1 MTTATR
7 LIECKTNPDDE
18 FYTDIAEVEDMLKP
32 NLNALKGK
40 KILLPCDCP
49 DSAFYKYLNQNAP
62 EGSVIRSRYYMDE
75 GNWDMTAPMANPY
88 YDWCDVVITN
98 PPFSLLA
105 NTIYP
110 KIVEAKKL
118 ATLMIVPL
126 TTVGYKSVAK
136 MIAEGHA
143 KVVRNV
149 NHAYVRPDGSKKS
162 IGTVWLATYGAM
174 DLFKDQRP
182 ELDPNNGL
190 LSDNYRV
197 TDEGIVEYSKIKDI
211 NIHKTINQIAV
222 PISILAKNYNKL
234 FKLSEIGRLHLNGKS
249 LFQRAILERI

>member
-1 MTTATR
+1 MTTANR
-7 LIECKTNPDDE
+7 LNECKTNPDDE
-18 FYTDIAEVEDMLKP
+18 FYTDIAEVRDMLEP
-32 NLNALKGK
+32 NLDALKGK

-62 EGSVIRSRYYMDE
+62 EGSEIRSRYYMDE
-75 GNWDMTAPMANPY
+75 GDWDMTDPMANPY

-136 MIAEGHA
+136 MIAEGNA
-143 KVVRNV
+143 KVVKWV
-149 NHAYVRPDGSKKS
+149 NHPYLRPDGSHKS

-174 DLFKDQRP
+174 DLFKDQR
-182 ELDPNNGL
+182 EKLDLISGL
-190 LSDNYRV
+190 LSNNSRI
-197 TDEGIVEYSKIKDI
+197 TDEGIVEYSKLKDI
-211 NIHKTINQIAV
+211 NIAQKIDRIAV
-222 PISILAKNYNKL
+222 PISILTKNYNKL
-234 FKLSEIGRLHLNGKS
+234 FRFTGIGRLHIDGKK

>member
-1 MTTATR
+1 MTTVSR
-7 LIECKTNPDDE
+7 LHECKTNPDDE
-18 FYTDIAEVEDMLKP
+18 FYTDIAEVRDMLEP

-62 EGSVIRSRYYMDE
+62 EGSEIRSRYYMDE
-75 GNWDMTAPMANPY
+75 GDWDMTAPMANPY
-88 YDWCDVVITN
+88 YEWCDVVITN
-98 PPFSLLA
+98 PPFSLLS

-126 TTVGYKSVAK
+126 TTVGYKSVAR
-136 MIAEGHA
+136 MIANGDA
-143 KVVRNV
+143 KVVKTV
-149 NHAYVRPDGSKKS
+149 NHPYLRPDGSHKS

-182 ELDPNNGL
+182 DLNLNEGL
-190 LSDNYRV
+190 LTDNSRI
-197 TDEGIVEYSKIKDI
+197 TDEGIVEYHKVADI
-211 NIHKTINQIAV
+211 NIHKNVGRLAV
-222 PISILAKNYNKL
+222 PISVLTKNYNRL
-234 FKLSEIGRLHLNGKS
+234 FRMVGIDRLHINS
-249 LFQRAILERI
+249 NPLFSRAILERI

>member
-7 LIECKTNPDDE
+7 LNACKTNPDDE

-32 NLNALKGK
+32 NLDALKGK

-62 EGSVIRSRYYMDE
+62 EGSEIRSRYYMDE
-75 GNWDMTAPMANPY
+75 GDWDMTAPMANPY

-98 PPFSLLA
+98 PPFSLLSK
-105 NTIYP
+105 TIYP

-126 TTVGYKSVAK
+126 ATVGYKSVAK
-136 MIAEGHA
+136 MIADGNA
-143 KVVRNV
+143 KVVKTV
-149 NHAYVRPDGSKKS
+149 NHPYVRPDGSKKS

-174 DLFKDQRP
+174 DLFKDQR
-182 ELDPNNGL
+182 ENLDLISGL
-190 LSDNYRV
+190 LSDNSRI
-197 TDEGIVEYSKIKDI
+197 TDEGIVEYPKLKDI
-211 NIHKTINQIAV
+211 NIAQKIDRIAV
-222 PISILAKNYNKL
+222 PISVLAKNYNKI
-234 FKLSEIGRLHLNGKS
+234 FKLVGMGRLHVNGQQ